1 MTIIPGVSEPTPTL
15 GSQTPTRGSRR
26 RARTR
31 QKLTDAARTLISE
44 KGVAGLRISEI
55 TERADVALGSF
66 YNHFESKEELVEA
79 VVAETI
85 VALTEAIV
93 ARMEQLD
100 DPAEGVSYA
109 NREFVRLAYDN
120 PELARLLVNLDRAD
134 AQFEM
139 MVLPWALEALNG
151 GIAAGRF
158 DVVDPDVVLTGIVGS
173 ALAIMRAILDGRY
186 GPDADVVHAEVV
198 LRSLGLGL
206 VEAREIARR
215 ALPEVV
221 GVGG

>member
-1 MTIIPGVSEPTPTL
+1 MIPDVSE
-15 GSQTPTRGSRR
+15 QTPTRGTRR

-79 VVAETI
+79 VVADTI

-109 NREFVRLAYDN
+109 NRQFVRLAYDN
-120 PELARLLVNLDRAD
+120 PDLAWLLVNLDRAD
-134 AQFEM
+134 ARFET
-139 MVLPWALEALNG
+139 MVMPYALDALER

-158 DVVDPDVVLTGIVGS
+158 DVIDPHVMLTGIVGS
-173 ALAIMRAILDGRY
+173 ALAIMRAVLDGRY
-186 GPDADVVHAEVV
+186 GPDADAIHAEVV
-198 LRSLGLGL
+198 LRSLGLDRA
-206 VEAREIARR
+206 EAHQIARR
-215 ALPEVV
+215 PLPEVIAV
-221 GVGG
+221 GA